1 MSGKKWMKLGLI
13 AGFVALALP
22 AGAAAETC
30 SCYPNPVYFL
40 DQTVYGTS
48 CTALGSQLV
57 YYLNTTSDADC
68 VNRGYSR
75 SCLDQISL
83 DSCKLS
89 GGQLERYGVIS
100 YSCAI
105 CTPDPDQ
112 GN

>member
-1 MSGKKWMKLGLI
+1 MSGKKWMKLGLS

-22 AGAAAETC
+22 AGAAAEIC
-30 SCYPNPVYFL
+30 SCYPTPVYFL
-40 DQTVYGTS
+40 DQTVYGTN
-48 CTALGSQLV
+48 CTALGNDLI
-57 YYLNTTSDADC
+57 YYLNTTSNADC
-68 VNRGYSR
+68 INRGYSR

-89 GGQLERYGVIS
+89 GGQLSRYGVIS

-105 CTPDPDQ
+105 CVPDPDQ